1 MGKFFQYFDLFF
13 SEGPTCPHNNDDW
26 DHDAVTLFVLSFK
39 SVGAVIG
46 SKH

>member
-1 MGKFFQYFDLFF
+1 MEKFFQYFDLFYK
-13 SEGPTCPHNNDDW
+13 GPTCPHNNDDW
-26 DHDAVTLFVLSFK
+26 ERDGVTLFVLSFK